1 MRLLVIEDDVRLA
14 GLLQRGLAE
23 RGHSVELASNAE
35 QAEPLALRGEY
46 DALVV
51 DWRLPGRDGR
61 TLVTRLR
68 ALGLA
73 APVLM
78 LTALSDVDHRVAGL
92 DAGADDYLAKPFAF
106 DELAARLRALVRR
119 TRSGLASSMALSV
132 GALKISVDR
141 MTAAVGEVPVDL
153 RPKEFLLLVALA
165 ERVGS
170 VVTRT
175 TLAEHVW
182 GDPYTADTA
191 IDAAISSLRRRLR
204 TAASQAE
211 NAPRIETVRGVGY
224 RLTTPRPL

>member
-1 MRLLVIEDDVRLA
+1 MRLLVIEDDARLA
-14 GLLQRGLAE
+14 GLLQRGLGE
-23 RGHSVELASNAE
+23 RGHAVELAANAE
-35 QAEPLALRGEY
+35 QAEPLALCGDY

-61 TLVTRLR
+61 TLVAHLR
-68 ALGLA
+68 ALGVA
-73 APVLM
+73 TPVLM

-106 DELAARLRALVRR
+106 DELAARLRAIARR
-119 TRSGLASSMALSV
+119 AQRGLASSMALSV
-132 GALKISVDR
+132 GPLKISVDR
-141 MTAAVGEVPVDL
+141 MTATVDEVPVDL

-165 ERVGS
+165 ERAGS
-170 VVTRT
+170 VITRT

-204 TAASQAE
+204 TAAGHAE
-211 NAPRIETVRGVGY
+211 HAPRIETMRGVGY
-224 RLTTPRPL
+224 RLVVPPPP